1 MRSGAPRITLILAL
15 GLGAAPAA
23 RAQLLPVRDQN
34 PLVRGAY
41 LPLPAAL
48 AAPADGALAV
58 AANLQWSNTVNLAA
72 TPAESMTVDEETLET
87 DLTLAG
93 GLRGW
98 TWRATLPVIHRGA
111 GVLDGFI
118 DGWHRF
124 FGLPRGDRPSRPRNA
139 YAIDYQRSGQ
149 PAVDAPA
156 GTALGDLA
164 LEAGHALL
172 AGPDGRLEGWFGLE
186 APTGS
191 RRALTGDGALDAAAW
206 LAGEARLGAGFTLAG
221 RAGASVVG
229 GQAAAG
235 LPLARRVAFG
245 SLGLGYAATDRLG
258 LVVQFD
264 AHGALARGSAV
275 DFLGR
280 AVELTLG
287 GRYRLAGGASV
298 EAGVVEDIEVDHSPD
313 VTFQLGLRWPLGART
328 P

>member
-1 MRSGAPRITLILAL
+1 MRASSLPVALILAL
-15 GLGAAPAA
+15 GLAAALPA

-48 AAPADGALAV
+48 GAPADGTLALA
-58 AANLQWSNTVNLAA
+58 ANVQWSNTVNLAA
-72 TPAESMTVDEETLET
+72 TPAESMTVDEETVET
-87 DLTLAG
+87 DLSLAG

-139 YAIDYQRSGQ
+139 YAIDYQRAGL

-172 AGPDGRLEGWFGLE
+172 AGSAGRLEGWVGLE

-191 RRALTGDGALDAAAW
+191 RRDLTGDGALDAAAW
-206 LAGEARLGAGFTLAG
+206 LAGEARLGGGFTLAARG
-221 RAGASVVG
+221 GASLVG
-229 GQAAAG
+229 GDAATG

-245 SLGLGYAATDRLG
+245 ALGLQYAATDRLG
-258 LVVQFD
+258 LVVQLD
-264 AHGALARGSAV
+264 AHGALARGSAIN
-275 DFLGR
+275 FLGR

-287 GRYRLAGGASV
+287 GRYRLAGGATF

-313 VTFQLGLRWPLGART
+313 VTFQLGLRWPLGA
-328 P
+328 PAP